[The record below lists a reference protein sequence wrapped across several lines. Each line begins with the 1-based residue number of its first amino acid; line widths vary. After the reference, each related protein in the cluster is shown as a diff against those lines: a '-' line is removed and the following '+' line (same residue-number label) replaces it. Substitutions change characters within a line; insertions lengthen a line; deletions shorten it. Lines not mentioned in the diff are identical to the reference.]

1 MGVNR
6 QSSKKV
12 IIGYSIVSPLHLI
25 NFLTYLRYTN
35 NHYDIVYIFL
45 GIYWSKNILPK
56 RYLEYCSKK
65 GYILV
70 YEENEKNKILK
81 QINSATLVF
90 VKYLSWKIMLK
101 EKNKIDSVVVI
112 DEGLSSYA
120 GFFHSIKAQARES
133 KSILK
138 TLKFILS
145 WYLGLMVKMLYL
157 KSYVKFTAF
166 DIKKIEIIS
175 SYKENF
181 SLVLNDLKVKN
192 NLEDIDNVIIFCT
205 QPWVDL
211 GVMSCKQYTEYLFEI
226 KDKLKRKDLN
236 LVIKK
241 HPADMIFDYSGFSVI
256 EFDGAVEELVYGE
269 NCLGVLSACSTSSLL
284 IPACLGINSYTTE
297 TAFLGGLDHRV
308 KKLFQ
313 KYSKNI
319 EQLF

>member
-1 MGVNR
+1 MVKSN
-6 QSSKKV
+6 KV
-12 IIGYSIVSPLHLI
+12 IVGYSIVSPLHLI

-35 NHYDIVYIFL
+35 SHYDIVYIFV
-45 GIYWSKNILPK
+45 GIYWSKSILPK
-56 RYLEYCSKK
+56 RYLEYCAKK

-70 YEENEKNKILK
+70 YEESEKNKILK
-81 QINSATLVF
+81 ESKSITLVF
-90 VKYLSWKIMLK
+90 IKYLSWKIMLK
-101 EKNKIDSVVVI
+101 NKIDKVVVI

-133 KSILK
+133 RSILK

-145 WYLGLMVKMLYL
+145 WYLGLIVKMLYVN
-157 KSYVKFTAF
+157 SFVKFTAF
-166 DIKKIEIIS
+166 DLKKIEIIS

-192 NLEDIDNVIIFCT
+192 NLEDVNNVIIFCT

-211 GVMSCKQYTEYLFEI
+211 GVMSCEQYAQYLFEI

>member
-1 MGVNR
+1 MVKSN
-6 QSSKKV
+6 KV
-12 IIGYSIVSPLHLI
+12 IVGYSIVSPLHLI

-35 NHYDIVYIFL
+35 SHYNIVYIFV
-45 GIYWSKNILPK
+45 GIYWSKSILPK
-56 RYLEYCSKK
+56 RYLEYCAKK

-70 YEENEKNKILK
+70 YEESEKNKILK
-81 QINSATLVF
+81 ESKSITLVF
-90 VKYLSWKIMLK
+90 IKYLSWKIMLK
-101 EKNKIDSVVVI
+101 NKIDKVVVI

-133 KSILK
+133 RSILK

-145 WYLGLMVKMLYL
+145 WYLGLMVKMLYVN
-157 KSYVKFTAF
+157 SFVKFTAF
-166 DIKKIEIIS
+166 DLKKTQIIS

-211 GVMSCKQYTEYLFEI
+211 GVMSCEQYAQYLFEI
-226 KDKLKRKDLN
+226 NDKLKRKDLN

-269 NCLGVLSACSTSSLL
+269 SCLGVLSACSTSSLL
-284 IPACLGINSYTTE
+284 IPACLDINSYTTE
-297 TAFLGGLDHRV
+297 TAFLGGLDHGV